1 MNATSL
7 PNKQAATLW
16 IPLLIAVVTTLFLF
30 YIDEGYYDFRWTE
43 NAGNWFVFVIYVGM
57 IWGLQLVL
65 GWLLFRKAQGSLRGV
80 YAGLL
85 TWVLVAAC
93 VVFLFS

>member
-7 PNKQAATLW
+7 PKNQAAALW
-16 IPLLIAVVTTLFLF
+16 FPLLIAVAITLFLF

-43 NAGNWFVFVIYVGM
+43 NAGNWFVFVIYVGI

-65 GWLLFRKAQGSLRGV
+65 GWLLFRIAQGWLRRV

-85 TWVLVAAC
+85 ACVLIAAC